1 MINNTKFFPI
11 LIIIVLTI
19 SFNVEARH
27 HRLVVPED
35 SKEWTIGSRAYM
47 SGDYRLAL
55 KYIRPLAKQ
64 GHSKAQSALAWM
76 YETGRG
82 VDRDYEKALIWFTVA
97 IEYGSRTAPRNL
109 YTVEKRLNKS
119 DLKKARKIAESCIRN
134 LSSCPQ

>member
-1 MINNTKFFPI
+1 MMNNIKFFPI
-11 LIIIVLTI
+11 FIIFVLAI
-19 SFNVEARH
+19 SFDLEARH

-119 DLKKARKIAESCIRN
+119 ELKKARKIAEGCIRN
-134 LSSCPQ
+134 LGSCPQ

>member
-47 SGDYRLAL
+47 SGNYRLAL

-119 DLKKARKIAESCIRN
+119 DLKKARKIAEGCIRN

>member
-1 MINNTKFFPI
+1 MINNTKIFPI
-11 LIIIVLTI
+11 FIIIVCAI

-35 SKEWTIGSRAYM
+35 SKEWIIGSRAYM
-47 SGDYRLAL
+47 SGDYRRAL
-55 KYIRPLAKQ
+55 EYIRPLAKQ

-119 DLKKARKIAESCIRN
+119 ELKKARKIAQGCIRN
-134 LSSCPQ
+134 LSYCPQ

>member
-47 SGDYRLAL
+47 SGNYRLAL

-119 DLKKARKIAESCIRN
+119 DLEKARKIAEGCIRN
-134 LSSCPQ
+134 LGACPQ

>member
-47 SGDYRLAL
+47 SGNYRLAL

-119 DLKKARKIAESCIRN
+119 ELKKARKIAEGCIRN
-134 LSSCPQ
+134 LGACPQ

>member
-1 MINNTKFFPI
+1 MKNNIKFFLI
-11 LIIIVLTI
+11 FIIIVFAI

-47 SGDYRLAL
+47 SGNYRLAL

-82 VDRDYEKALIWFTVA
+82 VDRDYKKAVIWFTVA

-109 YTVEKRLNKS
+109 YTVEKRLNES
-119 DLKKARKIAESCIRN
+119 ELKKAQKIAEACIRN

>member
-47 SGDYRLAL
+47 SGNYRLAL

-64 GHSKAQSALAWM
+64 VHSKAQSALAWM

-119 DLKKARKIAESCIRN
+119 DLEKARKIAEGCIRN
-134 LSSCPQ
+134 LGACPQ

>member
-1 MINNTKFFPI
+1 MMNNIKFFPI
-11 LIIIVLTI
+11 FIVFVLAI
-19 SFNVEARH
+19 SFDLEARH

-35 SKEWTIGSRAYM
+35 SKEWIIGSRAYM

-119 DLKKARKIAESCIRN
+119 ELKKAQKIAEGCIRN
-134 LSSCPQ
+134 LRSCPQ

>member
-19 SFNVEARH
+19 SINVEARH

-119 DLKKARKIAESCIRN
+119 ELKKARKIAEGCIRN
-134 LSSCPQ
+134 LGACPQ

>member
-1 MINNTKFFPI
+1 MKNNIKFFLI
-11 LIIIVLTI
+11 FIIIVFAI

-47 SGDYRLAL
+47 SGNYRLAL

-82 VDRDYEKALIWFTVA
+82 VDRDYEKAVIWFTIA

-119 DLKKARKIAESCIRN
+119 DLKKARKIAEGCIRN

>member
-1 MINNTKFFPI
+1 
-11 LIIIVLTI
+11 
-19 SFNVEARH
+19 
-27 HRLVVPED
+27 
-35 SKEWTIGSRAYM
+35 M

-119 DLKKARKIAESCIRN
+119 ELKKARKIAEGCIRN
-134 LSSCPQ
+134 LGSCPQ

>member
-119 DLKKARKIAESCIRN
+119 DLKKARKIAEGCIRN
-134 LSSCPQ
+134 LGACPQ

>member
-119 DLKKARKIAESCIRN
+119 DLEKARKIAEGCIRN
-134 LSSCPQ
+134 LGACPQ

>member
-27 HRLVVPED
+27 HLLVVPED

-47 SGDYRLAL
+47 SGNYRLAL

-119 DLKKARKIAESCIRN
+119 DLEKARKIAEGCIRN
-134 LSSCPQ
+134 LGACPQ

>member
-1 MINNTKFFPI
+1 MKNTTNFFLIFI
-11 LIIIVLTI
+11 LSVFTI

-27 HRLVVPED
+27 HRPVVPED

-47 SGDYRLAL
+47 SGNYRLAL

-82 VDRDYEKALIWFTVA
+82 VARDYGKAVIWFTVA

-119 DLKKARKIAESCIRN
+119 DLKKAQKIAEGCIRK